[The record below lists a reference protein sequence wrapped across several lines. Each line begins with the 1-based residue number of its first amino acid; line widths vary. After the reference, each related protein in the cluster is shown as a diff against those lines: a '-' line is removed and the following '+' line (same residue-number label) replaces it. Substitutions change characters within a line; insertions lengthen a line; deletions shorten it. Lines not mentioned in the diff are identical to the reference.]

1 MKVAVLTLLIGQVFL
16 SYAGSPQGALTQRV
30 EANIDAMGSTYSVV
44 VYGSDEA
51 RLRAAVEDASQEAR
65 RLDHLLSNYIP
76 ASEWS
81 QVNRQAS
88 KQPVRIS
95 TELFQLLAACIGY
108 SRESDGAFDITVGPL
123 MKVWGF
129 YKGSGHLPHRAEIRG
144 AMGQVGYQNIVL
156 DSKTSTVRFAKEG
169 IEMDPGGIGKGY
181 AVDKMVAILKEDGIT
196 SALVSASGSSIYG
209 LGTPPNQSGWPI
221 KIRDPKD
228 ASKSVAEVMLH
239 DNSMST
245 SGNYEK
251 FFYAEGRM
259 YSHIMDPRTGYP
271 SEGMLAVS
279 VVAPRTIDSEAWC
292 KPYYIR
298 GRAWAAQ
305 HKKPEFKV
313 FLCEDKPDRSD
324 KCAWLQ

>member
-245 SGNYEK
+245 SGQL
-251 FFYAEGRM
+251 R
-259 YSHIMDPRTGYP
+259 
-271 SEGMLAVS
+271 
-279 VVAPRTIDSEAWC
+279 
-292 KPYYIR
+292 
-298 GRAWAAQ
+298 
-305 HKKPEFKV
+305 KV
-313 FLCEDKPDRSD
+313 FLRGRPHVQPHHGSSD
-324 KCAWLQ
+324 GLSV